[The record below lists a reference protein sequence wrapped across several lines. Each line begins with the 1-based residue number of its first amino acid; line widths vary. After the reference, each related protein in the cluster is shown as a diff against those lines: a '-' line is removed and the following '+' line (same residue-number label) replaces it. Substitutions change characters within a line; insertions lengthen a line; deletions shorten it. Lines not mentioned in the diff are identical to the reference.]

1 MKKVLLWICV
11 LLTLC
16 LCGCGKKEQATE
28 TNASKDLEK
37 SSETNSL
44 DMLLDINENDAK
56 DFEYKVKNDEIHI
69 TKYIGESKKVMVPGL
84 IGGRYVVSIG
94 DSAFQ
99 GTDVT
104 DVIIGD
110 CVEEI
115 GASAFANCASL
126 KNVLLTRTVKKI
138 SDDIF
143 AGCPE
148 LLVLAVEGTYSEIWA
163 KTHCVVNDKKVFKI
177 EIYTDGL
184 VAETE
189 ASSFEYEAKSG
200 GIILTKY
207 VGYDGNV
214 FVPASIDGLP
224 VVEVGGRCFAESS
237 VLNVVIPK
245 GVKKIGDEA
254 FNYCLSLESV
264 IIPEGVTHIGTNAFN
279 NCPLLRELVL
289 PNSIEEMPEY
299 LVWPMYE
306 QERTRKQGKEVS
318 ELLEDYSITIYVVK
332 GTYGETWAKEK
343 STGVY
348 KIYGFTD
355 DNPTKSYNGTVF
367 LYKVYEDSKS
377 GEKVA
382 TNPTEVADKQD
393 KTELTP
399 TKVPRQKETKEEAFE
414 WEVNEEGGIT
424 ITKLADTSLVDV
436 VIPERIGGKK
446 VTRIGDVAFSRYS
459 NFDIKIETVY
469 IPESI
474 TVIGFGAF
482 EGCQNLKSINIPE
495 GVTKIGDFTFADCY
509 ALINVE
515 LPSGITSIETGAFS
529 RCASLTEI
537 TIPEKVTEIGYRAF
551 GDCDAMMS
559 VIIPES
565 VQYIDK
571 EAFADHTNLNL
582 QEIRVVP
589 NSYAEDWA
597 IENGYGYNVI
607 YH

>member
-1 MKKVLLWICV
+1 M
-11 LLTLC
+11 
-16 LCGCGKKEQATE
+16 TE
-28 TNASKDLEK
+28 
-37 SSETNSL
+37 
-44 DMLLDINENDAK
+44 
-56 DFEYKVKNDEIHI
+56 F
-69 TKYIGESKKVMVPGL
+69 
-84 IGGRYVVSIG
+84 
-94 DSAFQ
+94 FQ
-99 GTDVT
+99 G
-104 DVIIGD
+104 
-110 CVEEI
+110 
-115 GASAFANCASL
+115 
-126 KNVLLTRTVKKI
+126 K
-138 SDDIF
+138 
-143 AGCPE
+143 
-148 LLVLAVEGTYSEIWA
+148 
-163 KTHCVVNDKKVFKI
+163 
-177 EIYTDGL
+177 
-184 VAETE
+184 
-189 ASSFEYEAKSG
+189 G
-200 GIILTKY
+200 GYVTKY

-446 VTRIGDVAFSRYS
+446 VTRIGDMAFYNCSYMQ
-459 NFDIKIETVY
+459 TVD
-469 IPESI
+469 IPESV
-474 TVIGFGAF
+474 TEIGSTAF
-482 EGCQNLKSINIPE
+482 SCCINLRSINIPE
-495 GVTKIGDFTFADCY
+495 GVQKIRSSTFSQCWS
-509 ALINVE
+509 LEGIE
-515 LPSGITSIETGAFS
+515 LPSSITSIEWCAFS
-529 RCASLTEI
+529 GNWRLTNI
-537 TIPEKVTEIGYRAF
+537 VIPENVTEIGPQAF
-551 GDCDAMMS
+551 ESCKKLTS
-559 VIIPES
+559 ITIPES
-565 VQYIDK
+565 VQYINEDVFLK
-571 EAFADHTNLNL
+571 CANLR
-582 QEIRVVP
+582 EVVTTP
-589 NSYAEDWA
+589 NSYAEGGA
-597 IENGYGYNVI
+597 IENGYDVI
-607 YH
+607 YY

>member
-446 VTRIGDVAFSRYS
+446 VTRIGDMAFYNCSYMQ
-459 NFDIKIETVY
+459 TVD
-469 IPESI
+469 IPESV
-474 TVIGFGAF
+474 TEIGSTAF
-482 EGCQNLKSINIPE
+482 SCCINLRSINIPE
-495 GVTKIGDFTFADCY
+495 GVQKIRISTFSQCWS
-509 ALINVE
+509 LEGIE
-515 LPSGITSIETGAFS
+515 LPSSITSIELCAFS
-529 RCASLTEI
+529 DNWRLTNI
-537 TIPEKVTEIGYRAF
+537 VIPENVTEIGPQAF
-551 GDCDAMMS
+551 ERCKKLTS
-559 VIIPES
+559 ITIPES
-565 VQYIDK
+565 VQYINEDVFLK
-571 EAFADHTNLNL
+571 CANLR
-582 QEIRVVP
+582 EVVTTP
-589 NSYAEDWA
+589 NSYAEGWA
-597 IENGYGYNVI
+597 IENGYDVI
-607 YH
+607 YY

>member
-126 KNVLLTRTVKKI
+126 KNVLLTRTVEKI

-446 VTRIGDVAFSRYS
+446 VTRIGDMAFYNCSYMQ
-459 NFDIKIETVY
+459 TVD
-469 IPESI
+469 IPESV
-474 TVIGFGAF
+474 TEIGSTAF
-482 EGCQNLKSINIPE
+482 SCCINLRSINIPE
-495 GVTKIGDFTFADCY
+495 GVQKIRSSTFSQCWS
-509 ALINVE
+509 LEGIE
-515 LPSGITSIETGAFS
+515 LPSSITSIEWCAFS
-529 RCASLTEI
+529 GNWRLTNI
-537 TIPEKVTEIGYRAF
+537 VIPENVTEIGPQAF
-551 GDCDAMMS
+551 ESCKKLAS
-559 VIIPES
+559 ITIPES
-565 VQYIDK
+565 VQYINEDVFLK
-571 EAFADHTNLNL
+571 CANLR
-582 QEIRVVP
+582 EVVTTP
-589 NSYAEDWA
+589 NSYAEGWA
-597 IENGYGYNVI
+597 IENGYDVI
-607 YH
+607 YY